1 MKKLTLYIL
10 LVLSLLSALAGR
22 TAIAAAP
29 DSKRI
34 VMVLSGYG
42 KPDQQAP
49 GYEFDEF
56 AKAYLVFQAHGIEVD
71 IASPQGG
78 TVEADKFDPA
88 KPYNQQVLNDTAIM
102 AKLHNTL
109 STAQLKAGDYNGIFI
124 VGGKGAMFDLPKDAA
139 LQQLITAIYQ
149 QQGSVAAVCHG
160 PAALVNVTLA
170 DGSYLLANKAVNGFT
185 NEEELL
191 FGKKWLAKFDFMLQD
206 KLTERGGRFEHS
218 PMMLSHVAV
227 DNRLIT
233 GQNPA
238 STVATAKALL
248 QSLGINPLPMPPHQD
263 DATLALVAELLNGN
277 ITAEQ
282 LLAADADADADAAQY
297 QLELLGMYGYYYRG
311 SADTAQAL
319 QHALT
324 LMQAGQSAINNPSLD
339 MAVAQTQLKLG
350 DKAAAR
356 ATLQQI
362 LAAKPDFAAATA
374 LLATL

>member
-1 MKKLTLYIL
+1 MKQLKILILILITLFSMMGML
-10 LVLSLLSALAGR
+10 GTELAF
-22 TAIAAAP
+22 ASAP

-42 KPDQQAP
+42 QPEQQAP

-56 AKAYLVFQAHGIEVD
+56 AKAYLIFQAHGISVD

-78 TVEADKFDPA
+78 KVDADKYDPT
-88 KPYNQQVLNDTAIM
+88 KPYNQLVLNDTAIM
-102 AKLHNTL
+102 AKLHNTH
-109 STAQLKAGDYNGIFI
+109 STAQLKAIDYNGIFI
-124 VGGKGAMFDLPKDAA
+124 VGGKGAMFDLPKDTA
-139 LQQLITAIYQ
+139 LQQLIAAVYQ
-149 QQGSVAAVCHG
+149 QQGVVAAVCHG

-170 DGSYLLANKAVNGFT
+170 DGSYLVANKAVNGFT
-185 NEEELL
+185 SKEERL

-206 KLTERGGRFEHS
+206 KLIEHGGHFEHS

-238 STVATAKALL
+238 STVATAMALVT
-248 QSLGINPLPMPPHQD
+248 SLGITPQPMAPHKD
-263 DATLALVAELLNGN
+263 DATLALVAEFLNGKV
-277 ITAEQ
+277 TATQ
-282 LLAADADADADAAQY
+282 LLAADAAQY
-297 QLELLGMYGYYYRG
+297 QLELLGMYGYYYVN
-311 SADTAQAL
+311 TANTTQER
-319 QHALT
+319 QYALT
-324 LMQAGQSAINNPSLD
+324 LMQAGQTAINNTALD
-339 MAVAQTQLKLG
+339 MAIAQTQLKLN

>member
-1 MKKLTLYIL
+1 MKQLTLYIL
-10 LVLSLLSALAGR
+10 VILSLLSALFSQVTNR
-22 TAIAAAP
+22 EAIAATP

-42 KPDQQAP
+42 QPDQQAP

-56 AKAYLVFQAHGIEVD
+56 AKAYLVFSAHGISVD
-71 IASPQGG
+71 VASPQGG
-78 TVEADKFDPA
+78 AVEADKYDPT
-88 KPYNQQVLNDTAIM
+88 KPYNAQVLADATIM
-102 AKLHNTL
+102 AKLNNTL
-109 STAQLKAGDYNGIFI
+109 STAQLKPGDYNGIFI
-124 VGGKGAMFDLPKDAA
+124 VGGKGAMFDLPKDPA
-139 LQQLITAIYQ
+139 LQQLIAAVYQ

-170 DGSYLLANKAVNGFT
+170 DGSYLVASKAVNGFT
-185 NEEELL
+185 NEEERL

-206 KLTERGGRFEHS
+206 KLIERGGRFEHS

-248 QSLGINPLPMPPHQD
+248 KSLGITLQPMAPHRD
-263 DATLALVAELLNGN
+263 DATLALVAELLNGRV
-277 ITAEQ
+277 TATQ
-282 LLAADADADADAAQY
+282 LLAADAKQY
-297 QLELLGMYGYYYRG
+297 QLELLGMYGYYYVN
-311 SADTAQAL
+311 TANTTQQW

-339 MAVAQTQLKLG
+339 MTIAQTQLKLG

>member
-1 MKKLTLYIL
+1 MKPLKILILILITLL
-10 LVLSLLSALAGR
+10 GMLGTPSTFAG
-22 TAIAAAP
+22 AP

-42 KPDQQAP
+42 QPEQRAP

-56 AKAYLVFQAHGIEVD
+56 AKAYLVFQAHGIAVD

-78 TVEADKFDPA
+78 NVVADKYDAA
-88 KPYNQQVLNDTAIM
+88 KAYNQQVLSNAAIM
-102 AKLHNTL
+102 AKLNQTL
-109 STAQLKAGDYNGIFI
+109 STAQLKAADYNAIFI
-124 VGGKGAMFDLPKDAA
+124 VGGKGAMFDLPKDTA
-139 LQQLITAIYQ
+139 LQQLIADIYQ
-149 QQGSVAAVCHG
+149 QQGAVAAVCHG
-160 PAALVNVTLA
+160 PAALVNVKLT
-170 DGSYLLANKAVNGFT
+170 DGSFLVANKAVNGFT
-185 NEEELL
+185 NEEERL
-191 FGKKWLAKFDFMLQD
+191 FGKKWLAEFDFMLQD

-238 STVATAKALL
+238 STVATAVALVT
-248 QSLGINPLPMPPHQD
+248 SMGITPLPMMPYQD

-277 ITAEQ
+277 ITAQ
-282 LLAADADADADAAQY
+282 QVLSADAAQY
-297 QLELLGMYGYYYRG
+297 QLELLGMYGYYYLNTA
-311 SADTAQAL
+311 STAQAW

-324 LMQAGQSAINNPSLD
+324 LMQTGQSSINNPALD
-339 MAVAQTQLKLG
+339 MAIAKTQLKLN

-362 LAAKPDFAAATA
+362 LAATPEHAAATE
-374 LLATL
+374 LLATF

>member
-1 MKKLTLYIL
+1 MKQLTLYIL
-10 LVLSLLSALAGR
+10 VIVSLLSALVSEITNR
-22 TAIAAAP
+22 AAMAAVS

-42 KPDQQAP
+42 QPDQQAP

-56 AKAYLVFQAHGIEVD
+56 AKAYLIFQAHGISVD

-78 TVEADKFDPA
+78 KIEADKYDPA
-88 KPYNQQVLNDTAIM
+88 KAYNQQVLSDAAIM
-102 AKLHNTL
+102 AKLNNTL
-109 STAQLKAGDYNGIFI
+109 STAQLKASDYSGIFI
-124 VGGKGAMFDLPKDAA
+124 VGGKGAMFDLPKDTA
-139 LQQLITAIYQ
+139 LQQLIAAVYQ
-149 QQGSVAAVCHG
+149 QQGVVAAVCHG

-170 DGSYLLANKAVNGFT
+170 DGNYLVANKAVNGFT
-185 NEEELL
+185 NEEERL

-206 KLTERGGRFEHS
+206 KLIERGGRFEHS

-227 DNRLIT
+227 NNRLIT

-238 STVATAKALL
+238 STVATANALL
-248 QSLGINPLPMPPHQD
+248 ESLGITPQPMAPHKD
-263 DATLALVAELLNGN
+263 DATLALVAEFLNGKV
-277 ITAEQ
+277 TATQ
-282 LLAADADADADAAQY
+282 LLAADAAQY
-297 QLELLGMYGYYYRG
+297 QLELLGMYGYYYVN
-311 SADTAQAL
+311 TANTTQER

-339 MAVAQTQLKLG
+339 MTIAQTQLKLG

>member
-1 MKKLTLYIL
+1 MKQLKIYIL
-10 LVLSLLSALAGR
+10 IVATLLCALATQ
-22 TAIAAAP
+22 TAMAAAP

-34 VMVLSGYG
+34 IMVLSGYG
-42 KPDQQAP
+42 QPEQQAP

-56 AKAYLVFQAHGIEVD
+56 AKAYLVFQAHGISVD

-78 TVEADKFDPA
+78 TVEADKYDAA
-88 KPYNQQVLNDTAIM
+88 KPYNQQVLNDAAIM
-102 AKLHNTL
+102 AKLHNTH
-109 STAQLKAGDYNGIFI
+109 STAQLKASDYNGIFI

-139 LQQLITAIYQ
+139 LQQLIAAIYQ

-170 DGSYLLANKAVNGFT
+170 DGSYLVANKAVNGFT
-185 NEEELL
+185 NEEERL

-238 STVATAKALL
+238 STVATANALL
-248 QSLGINPLPMPPHQD
+248 QSLGITPQPMAPHKD

-277 ITAEQ
+277 ITAAQ
-282 LLAADADADADAAQY
+282 LLAADAAQY
-297 QLELLGMYGYYYRG
+297 QLELLGMYGYYYVN
-311 SADTAQAL
+311 TAKATQAW

-339 MAVAQTQLKLG
+339 MTIAQTQLKLG
-350 DKAAAR
+350 DIAAAR

>member
-1 MKKLTLYIL
+1 MKQLTLYIL
-10 LVLSLLSALAGR
+10 LVLTLLSTLTNR
-22 TAIAAAP
+22 AAFAVAS

-42 KPDQQAP
+42 QPEQQAP

-56 AKAYLVFQAHGIEVD
+56 AKAYLVFQAHGIAVD

-78 TVEADKFDPA
+78 NVEADKYDPA
-88 KPYNQQVLNDTAIM
+88 KPYNQQVLNDAAIM
-102 AKLHNTL
+102 AKLNNTL
-109 STAQLKAGDYNGIFI
+109 STAQLRAADYSGIFI
-124 VGGKGAMFDLPKDAA
+124 VGGKGAMFDLPKDPA
-139 LQQLITAIYQ
+139 LQQLIAGIYQ

-160 PAALVNVTLA
+160 PAALINVKLA

-185 NEEELL
+185 NEEERL
-191 FGKKWLAKFDFMLQD
+191 FGKKWLAQFDFMLQD
-206 KLTERGGRFEHS
+206 KLIERGGRFEHS

-238 STVATAKALL
+238 STVATARALL
-248 QSLGINPLPMPPHQD
+248 QSLDITLQPMMPHKD
-263 DATLALVAELLNGN
+263 DATLALVAELLKGN
-277 ITAEQ
+277 ITAE
-282 LLAADADADADAAQY
+282 LVLAANAAQY
-297 QLELLGMYGYYYRG
+297 QLELLGMYGYYYLN
-311 SADTAQAL
+311 SAGTAQAQ

-324 LMQAGQSAINNPSLD
+324 LMQAGQRAINNPSLD
-339 MAVAQTQLKLG
+339 MAIAQAQLKLG

-374 LLATL
+374 LLADL

>member
-1 MKKLTLYIL
+1 MKQLKIYIL
-10 LVLSLLSALAGR
+10 IFATLLSALLCTLASR
-22 TAIAAAP
+22 PAFAAVP

-42 KPDQQAP
+42 QPEQQAP

-56 AKAYLVFQAHGIEVD
+56 AKAYLVFTAHGISVD

-78 TVEADKFDPA
+78 AVEADKYDPTKA
-88 KPYNQQVLNDTAIM
+88 YNQQVLNDAEIM
-102 AKLHNTL
+102 TKLNNTL
-109 STAQLKAGDYNGIFI
+109 STAQLKAGDYHGIFI
-124 VGGKGAMFDLPKDAA
+124 VGGKGAMFDLPKDPA
-139 LQQLITAIYQ
+139 LQQLIAAVYQ

-170 DGSYLLANKAVNGFT
+170 DGSYLVANKAVNGFT
-185 NEEELL
+185 NEEERL

-206 KLTERGGRFEHS
+206 KLIERGGRFEHS

-238 STVATAKALL
+238 STVATARALL
-248 QSLGINPLPMPPHQD
+248 ESLGITPQPMTPHKD
-263 DATLALVAELLNGN
+263 DATLALVAELLNGK
-277 ITAEQ
+277 ITATR
-282 LLAADADADADAAQY
+282 LLAADAAQY
-297 QLELLGMYGYYYRG
+297 QLELLGMYGYYYVN
-311 SADTAQAL
+311 TANTTQQW

-339 MAVAQTQLKLG
+339 MAIAQTQLKLN